1 MKLKL
6 ENLDVTS
13 FATAAPVAPS
23 AFAASTD
30 GEDCFSWPRFC
41 PTLPTTGAD

>member
-13 FATAAPVAPS
+13 FATAAPVAS
-23 AFAASTD
+23 AALASTG
-30 GEDCFSWPRFC
+30 GEDCFSWPRIC